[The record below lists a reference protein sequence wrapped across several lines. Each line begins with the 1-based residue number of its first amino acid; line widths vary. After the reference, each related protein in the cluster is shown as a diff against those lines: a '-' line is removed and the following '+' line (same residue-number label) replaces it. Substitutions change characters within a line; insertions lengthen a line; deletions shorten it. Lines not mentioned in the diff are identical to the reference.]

1 MKNVKKI
8 VILMTPILLFAIL
21 FVPYS
26 LVNQHF
32 IVDWL
37 GCGCPVIDETG
48 NMVENNF
55 NANDFTALFWLF
67 VSACVTAI
75 SAFLSK
81 IIPKEKVWLR
91 VLYIVGM
98 LVLSI
103 LITYQ
108 FCQMMMWNWPIPIC
122 RAEWAFNVMWF
133 WCKFGATLYATIL
146 TIFTI
151 SHEITR
157 YSRYQTALLKLK
169 EIILQKLEMHFAFPF
184 FMLLSLKKEKTVWFV
199 KIEPFYLL

>member
-8 VILMTPILLFAIL
+8 VILLTPILLFAVL

-26 LVNQHF
+26 LANQHF

-37 GCGCPVIDETG
+37 GCGCPVIDEAG
-48 NMVENNF
+48 NVVENNF
-55 NANDFTALFWLF
+55 NANDFTALFWLL

-81 IIPKEKVWLR
+81 RIPKEKVWLR

-108 FCQMMMWNWPIPIC
+108 FCQMMMWC
-122 RAEWAFNVMWF
+122 
-133 WCKFGATLYATIL
+133 
-146 TIFTI
+146 
-151 SHEITR
+151 
-157 YSRYQTALLKLK
+157 
-169 EIILQKLEMHFAFPF
+169 
-184 FMLLSLKKEKTVWFV
+184 
-199 KIEPFYLL
+199 

>member
-8 VILMTPILLFAIL
+8 VILMTPILLFAVL

-26 LVNQHF
+26 LANQHF

-37 GCGCPVIDETG
+37 GCGCPVIDEAG

-67 VSACVTAI
+67 ISACVTAI
-75 SAFLSK
+75 SVFLSK

-108 FCQMMMWNWPIPIC
+108 FCQIMMW
-122 RAEWAFNVMWF
+122 R
-133 WCKFGATLYATIL
+133 
-146 TIFTI
+146 
-151 SHEITR
+151 
-157 YSRYQTALLKLK
+157 
-169 EIILQKLEMHFAFPF
+169 
-184 FMLLSLKKEKTVWFV
+184 
-199 KIEPFYLL
+199 

>member
-32 IVDWL
+32 IVDWF

-108 FCQMMMWNWPIPIC
+108 FCQMMMWN
-122 RAEWAFNVMWF
+122 
-133 WCKFGATLYATIL
+133 
-146 TIFTI
+146 
-151 SHEITR
+151 
-157 YSRYQTALLKLK
+157 
-169 EIILQKLEMHFAFPF
+169 
-184 FMLLSLKKEKTVWFV
+184 
-199 KIEPFYLL
+199 

>member
-8 VILMTPILLFAIL
+8 VILLTPILLFAVL

-26 LVNQHF
+26 LANQHF

-37 GCGCPVIDETG
+37 GCGCPVIDEAG
-48 NMVENNF
+48 NVVENNF

-108 FCQMMMWNWPIPIC
+108 FCQMMMWN
-122 RAEWAFNVMWF
+122 
-133 WCKFGATLYATIL
+133 
-146 TIFTI
+146 
-151 SHEITR
+151 
-157 YSRYQTALLKLK
+157 
-169 EIILQKLEMHFAFPF
+169 
-184 FMLLSLKKEKTVWFV
+184 
-199 KIEPFYLL
+199 

>member
-8 VILMTPILLFAIL
+8 VILLTPILLFAVL

-26 LVNQHF
+26 LANQHF

-37 GCGCPVIDETG
+37 GCGCPVIDEAG
-48 NMVENNF
+48 NVVENNF

-75 SAFLSK
+75 SAFLAK
-81 IIPKEKVWLR
+81 RIPKEKVWLR

-108 FCQMMMWNWPIPIC
+108 FCQMMMWC
-122 RAEWAFNVMWF
+122 
-133 WCKFGATLYATIL
+133 
-146 TIFTI
+146 
-151 SHEITR
+151 
-157 YSRYQTALLKLK
+157 
-169 EIILQKLEMHFAFPF
+169 
-184 FMLLSLKKEKTVWFV
+184 
-199 KIEPFYLL
+199 

>member
-8 VILMTPILLFAIL
+8 VILLTPILLFAVL

-26 LVNQHF
+26 LANQHF

-37 GCGCPVIDETG
+37 GCGCPVIDEAG
-48 NMVENNF
+48 NEVENNF

-67 VSACVTAI
+67 ISACVTAI

-81 IIPKEKVWLR
+81 IILKEKVWLR

-108 FCQMMMWNWPIPIC
+108 FCQMMMW
-122 RAEWAFNVMWF
+122 
-133 WCKFGATLYATIL
+133 K
-146 TIFTI
+146 
-151 SHEITR
+151 
-157 YSRYQTALLKLK
+157 
-169 EIILQKLEMHFAFPF
+169 
-184 FMLLSLKKEKTVWFV
+184 
-199 KIEPFYLL
+199 

>member
-37 GCGCPVIDETG
+37 GCGCPVIDEAG

-67 VSACVTAI
+67 ISACVTAI

-108 FCQMMMWNWPIPIC
+108 FCQMMMWN
-122 RAEWAFNVMWF
+122 
-133 WCKFGATLYATIL
+133 
-146 TIFTI
+146 
-151 SHEITR
+151 
-157 YSRYQTALLKLK
+157 
-169 EIILQKLEMHFAFPF
+169 
-184 FMLLSLKKEKTVWFV
+184 
-199 KIEPFYLL
+199 

>member
-55 NANDFTALFWLF
+55 NANDFTELFWLF

-108 FCQMMMWNWPIPIC
+108 FCQMMMW
-122 RAEWAFNVMWF
+122 
-133 WCKFGATLYATIL
+133 K
-146 TIFTI
+146 
-151 SHEITR
+151 
-157 YSRYQTALLKLK
+157 
-169 EIILQKLEMHFAFPF
+169 
-184 FMLLSLKKEKTVWFV
+184 
-199 KIEPFYLL
+199 

>member
-21 FVPYS
+21 FVPYN

-37 GCGCPVIDETG
+37 GCGCPVIDEAG

-81 IIPKEKVWLR
+81 SIPKEKVWLR

-108 FCQMMMWNWPIPIC
+108 FCQMMMW
-122 RAEWAFNVMWF
+122 
-133 WCKFGATLYATIL
+133 K
-146 TIFTI
+146 
-151 SHEITR
+151 
-157 YSRYQTALLKLK
+157 
-169 EIILQKLEMHFAFPF
+169 
-184 FMLLSLKKEKTVWFV
+184 
-199 KIEPFYLL
+199 

>member
-8 VILMTPILLFAIL
+8 AVLLTPILLFAVL

-37 GCGCPVIDETG
+37 GCGCPVIDTTG

-67 VSACVTAI
+67 VSACVTAL

-81 IIPKEKVWLR
+81 RIPKEKVWLR

-108 FCQMMMWNWPIPIC
+108 FCQMMMWC
-122 RAEWAFNVMWF
+122 
-133 WCKFGATLYATIL
+133 
-146 TIFTI
+146 
-151 SHEITR
+151 
-157 YSRYQTALLKLK
+157 
-169 EIILQKLEMHFAFPF
+169 
-184 FMLLSLKKEKTVWFV
+184 
-199 KIEPFYLL
+199 

>member
-8 VILMTPILLFAIL
+8 IILLTPILLFAVL

-26 LVNQHF
+26 LANQHF

-37 GCGCPVIDETG
+37 GCGCPVIDEAG
-48 NMVENNF
+48 NEVENNF

-67 VSACVTAI
+67 ISACVTAI

-81 IIPKEKVWLR
+81 IILKEKVWLR

-108 FCQMMMWNWPIPIC
+108 FCQMMMW
-122 RAEWAFNVMWF
+122 
-133 WCKFGATLYATIL
+133 K
-146 TIFTI
+146 
-151 SHEITR
+151 
-157 YSRYQTALLKLK
+157 
-169 EIILQKLEMHFAFPF
+169 
-184 FMLLSLKKEKTVWFV
+184 
-199 KIEPFYLL
+199 

>member
-8 VILMTPILLFAIL
+8 AVLLTPILLFAVL

-37 GCGCPVIDETG
+37 GCGCPVIDTAG

-55 NANDFTALFWLF
+55 NANDFTALFWLC
-67 VSACVTAI
+67 VSACVTAL

-81 IIPKEKVWLR
+81 RIPKEKAWLR

-103 LITYQ
+103 LITYH
-108 FCQMMMWNWPIPIC
+108 FCLMMMC
-122 RAEWAFNVMWF
+122 
-133 WCKFGATLYATIL
+133 
-146 TIFTI
+146 
-151 SHEITR
+151 S
-157 YSRYQTALLKLK
+157 
-169 EIILQKLEMHFAFPF
+169 
-184 FMLLSLKKEKTVWFV
+184 
-199 KIEPFYLL
+199 